1 MSKYT
6 WQTKRAEELKK
17 EIIKNVF
24 YYSITNNSEVKGDN
38 RTINL
43 FVLKKDYQPVEIANY
58 SVNTASYKGDRAVA
72 SNMIS
77 EIFGHKL
84 KDGYTLLSNKIKLH
98 SIN

>member
-24 YYSITNNSEVKGDN
+24 YYSITNNSEVRGDN

-43 FVLKKDYQPVEIANY
+43 FVLK
-58 SVNTASYKGDRAVA
+58 R
-72 SNMIS
+72 
-77 EIFGHKL
+77 
-84 KDGYTLLSNKIKLH
+84 LSTN
-98 SIN
+98 